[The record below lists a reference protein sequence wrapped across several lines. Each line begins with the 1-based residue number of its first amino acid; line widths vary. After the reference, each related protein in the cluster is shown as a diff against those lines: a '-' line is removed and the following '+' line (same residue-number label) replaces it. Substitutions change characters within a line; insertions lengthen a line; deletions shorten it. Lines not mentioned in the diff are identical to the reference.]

1 MMLGIAL
8 DAEAEAPAPNV
19 QVEVKREGSQYTFTA
34 SLDTPL
40 SKCAA
45 YHYLTDYAA
54 AKQLPGMIESLA
66 FRETP
71 NRVRVERTAD
81 EKILFFYIRL
91 HSVMEYIEQPY
102 EGITFTQLR
111 GDSKRFEGN
120 WVIEP
125 TAQGSKLRF
134 RGIWE
139 PDTVIPLFIID
150 HFAKNGLID
159 RFSNIAALAEKRKSS
174 LSNICVAPSPPQNG
188 EAIGTAQSSG
198 ESRSSISQSE
208 LFSMRSMT
216 RSDRGLAQQ
225 NRAMPASLSSG
236 GNAISVDLP

>member
-1 MMLGIAL
+1 MTKGCLFALMLGIAL
-8 DAEAEAPAPNV
+8 DAGAEVPAPNV
-19 QVEVKREGSQYTFTA
+19 QVEIKREGSQYTFTA

-45 YHYLTDYAA
+45 YHYLTDYDAVR
-54 AKQLPGMIESLA
+54 QLPGMIESLA

-102 EGITFTQLR
+102 EGITFTQLS

-120 WVIEP
+120 WVVEP
-125 TAQGSKLRF
+125 AAQGSRLRF
-134 RGIWE
+134 HGIWE

-150 HFAKNGLID
+150 HFARNGLID
-159 RFSNIAALAEKRKSS
+159 RFSNIAALAEKRKDS
-174 LSNICVAPSPPQNG
+174 LSNICGAASLAQNG
-188 EAIGTAQSSG
+188 KAMGDQLGT
-198 ESRSSISQSE
+198 EH
-208 LFSMRSMT
+208 
-216 RSDRGLAQQ
+216 
-225 NRAMPASLSSG
+225 
-236 GNAISVDLP
+236 